1 MAKTHKSAIDWW
13 IQLLVVLPML
23 TGSVVIVMGLATAQ
37 DRLRTVG
44 VLATAGYC
52 LLLGLVILPIV
63 YVVGDH
69 GLTIRA
75 GLIRLRVPWDRLVD
89 IAPSSSV
96 TSSPAMSLKR
106 LDVRYTK
113 LDGTAKHVLISPV
126 DRPAFLNDCA
136 AASPKHKVDG
146 DKLVAA

>member
-1 MAKTHKSAIDWW
+1 MTKTHRSAIDWW
-13 IQLLVVLPML
+13 IQLAVVLPML
-23 TGSVVIVMGLATAQ
+23 TGSAVIVAGLVTDKDQ
-37 DRLRTVG
+37 LRTIG

-52 LLLGLVILPIV
+52 LLLGLIVLPIV

-75 GLIRLRVPWDRLVD
+75 GMIRLRVPWDRLVG
-89 IAPSSSV
+89 IAPSSKP

-106 LDVRYTK
+106 LDVHYTK
-113 LDGTAKHVLISPV
+113 LEGGDRHVLISPV
-126 DRPAFLNDCA
+126 DRAKFLDDCA
-136 AASPKHKVDG
+136 TSSPKHQVEG

>member
-23 TGSVVIVMGLATAQ
+23 TGSAIIVAGLATGH
-37 DRLRTVG
+37 DRLRTIG
-44 VLATAGYC
+44 VLSTAGYC
-52 LLLGLVILPIV
+52 LLLGLVVLPIV

-75 GLIRLRVPWDRLVD
+75 GLIRLRIPWDRLVE
-89 IAPSSSV
+89 IAPSSSPM
-96 TSSPAMSLKR
+96 SSPAMSLKR

-113 LDGTAKHVLISPV
+113 LEGTPKHVLISPL
-126 DRPAFLNDCA
+126 DRPAFLKDCA

-146 DKLVAA
+146 DKLVGA

>member
-1 MAKTHKSAIDWW
+1 
-13 IQLLVVLPML
+13 VVLPML
-23 TGSVVIVMGLATAQ
+23 TGSVVIVMGLATGE

-52 LLLGLVILPIV
+52 LLLGLVVLPIV

-75 GLIRLRVPWDRLVD
+75 GLIRLRVPWTRLVE
-89 IAPSSSV
+89 IAPSSSPQ
-96 TSSPAMSLKR
+96 SSPAMSLKR
-106 LDVRYTK
+106 LDVHYTK
-113 LDGTAKHVLISPV
+113 LDGAAKHVLISPV
-126 DRPAFLNDCA
+126 DRPAFLKDCA

>member
-13 IQLLVVLPML
+13 VHLLMGLPL
-23 TGSVVIVMGLATAQ
+23 LAGSGVIVAGLATGN
-37 DRLRTVG
+37 DRLRTIG
-44 VLATAGYC
+44 VLATAGCC
-52 LLLGLVILPIV
+52 LVLGLLVLPIV

-75 GLIRLRVPWDRLVD
+75 GLIRLRVPWDRLVE
-89 IAPSSSV
+89 IAPSSSPM
-96 TSSPAMSLKR
+96 SSPAMSLKR

-126 DRPAFLNDCA
+126 DRPGFLKDCA
-136 AASPKHKVDG
+136 ASSPKHKVDG

>member
-23 TGSVVIVMGLATAQ
+23 AGSAIIVAGLASGQ
-37 DRLRTVG
+37 DRLRTIG
-44 VLATAGYC
+44 VLSTAGYC
-52 LLLGLVILPIV
+52 LLLGLVVLPIV

-75 GLIRLRVPWDRLVD
+75 GLIRLRVPWDRLVE
-89 IAPSSSV
+89 IVPSSNPM
-96 TSSPAMSLKR
+96 SSPAMSLKR

-113 LDGTAKHVLISPV
+113 LDGTAKHVLISPL
-126 DRPAFLNDCA
+126 DRPAFLQDCA
-136 AASPKHKVDG
+136 TVSPKHKLDG